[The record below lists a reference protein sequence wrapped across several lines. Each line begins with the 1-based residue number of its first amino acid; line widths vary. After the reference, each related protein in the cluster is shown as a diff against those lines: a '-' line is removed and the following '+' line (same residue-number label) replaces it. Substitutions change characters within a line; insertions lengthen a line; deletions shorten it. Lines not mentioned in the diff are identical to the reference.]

1 MNSMPGYSENES
13 NDKKDSYPLDITLK
27 NLKESKKK
35 ISDSFDCLYYKS
47 SIIILGHKIPHYF
60 IDYYTPKNRGEPQD
74 SFSIN
79 IINFKRDNPFA
90 VKEFA
95 KILNLII
102 SIESISAEYVI
113 PIPSSTK
120 GNISMALKDL
130 CSEVTKNN
138 HMKYS
143 EALIRIDSVKSSH
156 LSQGDRPTYEDQF
169 NTIKCVSSFSSE
181 KVILLDD
188 VYTQGNTAQASIDR
202 LIRNRAKDIVLI
214 TLGKTIGHDDTA
226 IKKYPITQS
235 YNKNYGIP
243 GNIRGIILDLD
254 GTLVDSSMIKPLR
267 DSYKWKEARENIHQV
282 REFQGMSNVLSDLK
296 KKYKIGLVTSSPK
309 NYASSI
315 VKMFGWSFDATV
327 FYHDT
332 QNHKPHPEPLI
343 ECAKRLGLKPEE
355 CLAVG
360 DEVIDIQAARKAQMK
375 EAAAIWG
382 SLEKNR
388 LIDFNP

>member
-13 NDKKDSYPLDITLK
+13 NDKKDSDPLEITLK

-35 ISDSFDCLYYKS
+35 ISDSFDCLYYRS
-47 SIIILGHKIPHYF
+47 SINILGHKIPHYF

-156 LSQGDRPTYEDQF
+156 LSQGDRPTYQDQF

-181 KVILLDD
+181 KILLLDD

-202 LIRNRAKDIVLI
+202 LIQNRAKDIVLI

-243 GNIRGIILDLD
+243 GNIRGIIFDLD

-296 KKYKIGLVTSSPK
+296 KKYKIGLVTSSPE

-315 VKMFGWSFDATV
+315 VKMFGWSFNAICFLPRYT
-327 FYHDT
+327 
-332 QNHKPHPEPLI
+332 KP
-343 ECAKRLGLKPEE
+343 
-355 CLAVG
+355 
-360 DEVIDIQAARKAQMK
+360 
-375 EAAAIWG
+375 
-382 SLEKNR
+382 
-388 LIDFNP
+388 